1 MLRKGPFTSGP
12 PLTMI
17 IKEKETELMPSL
29 FLDLTGGN
37 RMNITKM
44 LHQVIDLELT
54 VDDAQELTI
63 GPRVRQ
69 QTIFTALDVELAKL
83 ADSAGWYK
91 VLSSPRPHQEDLL
104 NHYVTAMELLLL
116 YSAKRQW
123 THLVVIDEAAMDR
136 ITGADQAT
144 KLADLNKEYLAIKHF
159 LQGGFYSNRQ
169 DDFRHAWHL
178 LLKMGLVDF
187 KLSDQEIMDAYDRQI
202 KVQQKQWTD

>member
-1 MLRKGPFTSGP
+1 
-12 PLTMI
+12 
-17 IKEKETELMPSL
+17 
-29 FLDLTGGN
+29 
-37 RMNITKM
+37 MNITKM
-44 LHQVIDLELT
+44 LHQVIDLELA
-54 VDDAQELTI
+54 VDDTQELEI

-83 ADSAGWYK
+83 ADCAGWFN
-91 VLSSPRPHQEDLL
+91 VLANHDRDQAGMLQ
-104 NHYVTAMELLLL
+104 HYVISLELLLL

-123 THLVVIDEAAMDR
+123 THLVVLDDETMKR
-136 ITGADQAT
+136 ICSADQST

-187 KLSDQEIMDAYDRQI
+187 QLTDQQIVAAYEQQI
-202 KVQQKQWTD
+202 QAQQQQWAQ